1 MSWSGSGAKAR
12 YGVLVAAPLLV
23 LLAACSGGGENAD
36 AAATSARPADG
47 AATSP
52 ADDAGTAD
60 DAGMVDDAGTVGDAG
75 TAEGAGTVGGAGAS
89 PTIDADPARLPA
101 TRGAA
106 LDLIRRVIADP
117 ESFGPGVVRRSPYE
131 SGPDTWPVLGA
142 DCVWR
147 QEKPAPGV
155 LATLTRSFE
164 VPAARG
170 KGPLRLA
177 AVVTVHRTREDAR
190 WEMAES
196 VEETMRCPTQQL
208 RKGEQIGSMVAG
220 PLARG
225 EATQDTSEDALMEM
239 GEYRSTALG
248 GPHPYLWDQAQIL
261 QFTVAVTGKG
271 AKGWSADDI
280 GDFMSPALGA
290 MEVRL
295 ESAVKKQG

>member
-1 MSWSGSGAKAR
+1 MSWSGHGPKLRCGA
-12 YGVLVAAPLLV
+12 LVAAPLLV
-23 LLAACSGGGENAD
+23 LLAACSGGAEHAGG
-36 AAATSARPADG
+36 AAASARSADG
-47 AATSP
+47 TGTSP
-52 ADDAGTAD
+52 ADAAGTAD
-60 DAGMVDDAGTVGDAG
+60 DAGAAGSAGT
-75 TAEGAGTVGGAGAS
+75 S

-117 ESFGPGVVRRSPYE
+117 GSFGPGVVRRAAYD

-147 QEKPAPGV
+147 QGKPGPGV

-177 AVVTVHRTREDAR
+177 AVMTVHRTREGAR

-196 VEETMRCPTQQL
+196 MEETMRCPTQQL
-208 RKGEQIGSMVAG
+208 REGEVIGSMVSG
-220 PLARG
+220 SLMRG
-225 EATQDTSEDALMEM
+225 EATQNNAEDALTEF
-239 GEYRSTALG
+239 GEYRSSSLG
-248 GPHPYLWDQAQIL
+248 GPHPYLWHQAQSL
-261 QFTVAVTGKG
+261 RFTVSVTGKG
-271 AKGWSADDI
+271 AKGWAEGEI
-280 GDFMSPALGA
+280 GDFTSRAQAA

-295 ESAVKKQG
+295 ESAVKKQS

>member
-1 MSWSGSGAKAR
+1 MSWSGSGAKPG
-12 YGVLVAAPLLV
+12 YGVLVAAPLLM
-23 LLAACSGGGENAD
+23 LLVACSGGGEGVDGAV
-36 AAATSARPADG
+36 TSARPADG

-52 ADDAGTAD
+52 A
-60 DAGMVDDAGTVGDAG
+60 GDAG
-75 TAEGAGTVGGAGAS
+75 TAGGAATS
-89 PTIDADPARLPA
+89 PAIDADPARLPA

-106 LDLIRRVIADP
+106 LDLVRRVIAGP
-117 ESFGPGVVRRSPYE
+117 ESFGPGVVPRSPHE

-147 QEKPAPGV
+147 QEKPAPSV

-170 KGPLRLA
+170 RGPLRLA

-208 RKGEQIGSMVAG
+208 RQGEQIGSMVAG

-225 EATQDTSEDALMEM
+225 EGTQTTSEDALMEI
-239 GEYRSTALG
+239 GEYRSAALG
-248 GPHPYLWDQAQIL
+248 GPYPYLWAQAQIL

-271 AKGWSADDI
+271 AKGWSANDI
-280 GDFMSPALGA
+280 EDFMSPALVA

-295 ESAVKKQG
+295 ESAVKKQS

>member
-1 MSWSGSGAKAR
+1 MSWSGSGAKPG
-12 YGVLVAAPLLV
+12 YGVLVAAPLLM
-23 LLAACSGGGENAD
+23 LLVACSGGGEGAD
-36 AAATSARPADG
+36 GAVRSARPADG

-52 ADDAGTAD
+52 A
-60 DAGMVDDAGTVGDAG
+60 GDAG
-75 TAEGAGTVGGAGAS
+75 TTGGAGVPRA
-89 PTIDADPARLPA
+89 IDADPARLPA

-106 LDLIRRVIADP
+106 LDLVRRVIADP
-117 ESFGPGVVRRSPYE
+117 ESFGPGVVPRSPYE

-147 QEKPAPGV
+147 QEKPAPSV
-155 LATLTRSFE
+155 LASLTRSFE

-190 WEMAES
+190 WEMAEAM
-196 VEETMRCPTQQL
+196 EETMRCPTQQL
-208 RKGEQIGSMVAG
+208 RPGELVGSMVSG
-220 PLARG
+220 SLMRG
-225 EATQDTSEDALMEM
+225 EATQNNAEDALTEF

-248 GPHPYLWDQAQIL
+248 GPHPYLWHQTQSL
-261 QFTVAVTGKG
+261 QFTVSVTGKG

-280 GDFMSPALGA
+280 GDFTSRAQAA

-295 ESAVKKQG
+295 ESAVEKQG